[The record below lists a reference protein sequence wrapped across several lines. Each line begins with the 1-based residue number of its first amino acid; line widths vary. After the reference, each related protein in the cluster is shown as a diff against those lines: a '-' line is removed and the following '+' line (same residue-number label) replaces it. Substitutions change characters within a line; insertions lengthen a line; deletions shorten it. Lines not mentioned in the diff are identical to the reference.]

1 MKVLI
6 IAFLVL
12 TIGAG
17 YGCFIND
24 AINGDWLGLLM
35 IIPLTLLSEWLFKLV
50 GEME

>member
-12 TIGAG
+12 TIGIG

-24 AINGDWLGLLM
+24 AINGDLLGLLM